1 VATGNRSILQ
11 LEYAD
16 SAPTK
21 WTYAA
26 HADLPMGEI
35 KRTFHCAG
43 RDGRM
48 AANHEPVRA
57 MFPSLFYSPQ
67 QVARKRSRVTDA
79 GTDAADGRANA
90 DGRVEVL
97 DAPSEAGGK
106 CNNTLHLQRR
116 KESQSLYVKR
126 QWVGK
131 PMDHKGSSM
140 MESSPA
146 GSRASASSDP
156 SARTSLTPRARAC
169 RLW

>member
-1 VATGNRSILQ
+1 MATGNRSILQ

-67 QVARKRSRVTDA
+67 QVARKRSRVAIPESKTVRRMQA
-79 GTDAADGRANA
+79 PTQPTAARTRMDVSRCSTRRPKPVANA
-90 DGRVEVL
+90 TTHCICKG
-97 DAPSEAGGK
+97 A
-106 CNNTLHLQRR
+106 R
-116 KESQSLYVKR
+116 K
-126 QWVGK
+126 
-131 PMDHKGSSM
+131 
-140 MESSPA
+140 A
-146 GSRASASSDP
+146 SR
-156 SARTSLTPRARAC
+156 C
-169 RLW
+169 M